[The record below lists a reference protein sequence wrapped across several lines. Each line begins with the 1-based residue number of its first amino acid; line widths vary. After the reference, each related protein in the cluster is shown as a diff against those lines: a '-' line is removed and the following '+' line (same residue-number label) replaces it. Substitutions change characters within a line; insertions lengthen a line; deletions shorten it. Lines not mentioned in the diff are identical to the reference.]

1 MARRLSSRAM
11 ALDPRFVADVV
22 ARALAEDAGGG
33 DVTTQ
38 ATVPD
43 GARATATITQ
53 KAPGVVFGL
62 DAAEEAFRQADP
74 DVVLERLAPE
84 GVWQEPGT
92 PVLRITG
99 TAAGILLAE
108 RTALNLLQRL
118 SGIATLTARYVQA
131 IEGTGARILDTRKT
145 TPTLRPLEKAAVVAG
160 GGTSHRFGLF
170 DMVLI
175 KENHV
180 AAAGGVGPAVRA
192 ARARFADLPIEV
204 EAQTAEEVREAL
216 EAGAPRI
223 LLDNMAPEAMRAIVA
238 EVGGR
243 AELEAS
249 GGIDLKTVR
258 AAAETG
264 VDFISVGALT
274 HSAPA
279 LDLSLILE
287 PSP

>member
-1 MARRLSSRAM
+1 MP
-11 ALDPRFVADVV
+11 LDHQFIADVV
-22 ARALAEDAGGG
+22 ARALAEDVGSG
-33 DVTTQ
+33 DVTTR

-43 GARATATITQ
+43 GAQGVATITQ

-62 DAAEEAFRQADP
+62 DVAEAAFRAADASLT
-74 DVVLERLAPE
+74 VERLGPE
-84 GVWQEPGT
+84 GEWREPGT
-92 PVLRITG
+92 PVLRVSG
-99 TAAGILLAE
+99 HAAGILTAE
-108 RTALNLLQRL
+108 RTALNFLQRL
-118 SGIATLTARYVQA
+118 SGVATLTARYVRA

-180 AAAGGVGPAVRA
+180 AAAGGIGNAVRA
-192 ARARFADLPIEV
+192 ARALAGDGIAIEV
-204 EAQTAEEVREAL
+204 EAQTADEVREAL

-223 LLDNMAPEAMRAIVA
+223 LLDNMTPEQMRAIVA
-238 EVGGR
+238 EVAGR

-249 GGIDLKTVR
+249 GNVNLDTVR
-258 AAAETG
+258 GAAETG
-264 VDFISVGALT
+264 VDFVSVGALT

-287 PSP
+287 RLP

>member
-1 MARRLSSRAM
+1 MP
-11 ALDPRFVADVV
+11 LDPTFVADVV
-22 ARALAEDAGGG
+22 ARALAEDVGDG
-33 DVTTQ
+33 DVTTA

-62 DAAEEAFRQADP
+62 DLAEQAFRQQDP
-74 DVVLERLAPE
+74 DAEIERLAPE
-84 GVWQEPGT
+84 STWHEPGT
-92 PVLRITG
+92 QILRITG
-99 TAAGILLAE
+99 TAAGIVTAE
-108 RTALNLLQRL
+108 RTALNFLQRL
-118 SGIATLTARYVQA
+118 SGVATLTNRYVQA
-131 IEGTGARILDTRKT
+131 IDGTGARILDTRKT

-180 AAAGGVGPAVRA
+180 EAAGGIANAVGA
-192 ARARFADLPIEV
+192 AQRRFPDIAIEV
-204 EAQTAEEVREAL
+204 EAETADDVREAL
-216 EAGAPRI
+216 AAGAPRI
-223 LLDNMAPEAMRAIVA
+223 LLDNMTPDAMRAIATEVA
-238 EVGGR
+238 GR

-249 GGIDLKTVR
+249 GNIDLHTVR

-287 PSP
+287 RLP

>member
-1 MARRLSSRAM
+1 MP
-11 ALDPRFVADVV
+11 LDPSFVADVV
-22 ARALAEDAGGG
+22 ARALAEDVGAG
-33 DVTTQ
+33 DVTTA

-53 KAPGVVFGL
+53 KAPGVVFGRDL
-62 DAAEEAFRQADP
+62 AERAFRDRDP
-74 DVVLERLAPE
+74 DAEIVRLAPE

-92 PVLRITG
+92 PVLKVTG
-99 TAAGILLAE
+99 TAAGIVTAE
-108 RTALNLLQRL
+108 RTALNFLQRL
-118 SGIATLTARYVQA
+118 SGVATLTSRYVQA
-131 IEGTGARILDTRKT
+131 IDGTGARILDTRKT

-175 KENHV
+175 KENHI
-180 AAAGGVGPAVRA
+180 AAAGGVRA
-192 ARARFADLPIEV
+192 AVTAARERFPDLVVEV
-204 EAQTAEEVREAL
+204 EAETAEDVREAL
-216 EAGAPRI
+216 AAGAPRV
-223 LLDNMAPEAMRAIVA
+223 LLDNMPAETMRAIVA
-238 EVGGR
+238 EVAGR

-249 GGIDLKTVR
+249 GNIDLTTVR
-258 AAAETG
+258 AVAETG

-287 PSP
+287 RLP